1 MSLMYRVLNPGRP
14 MGHGIE
20 MSRPTKEAQEVHP
33 VAAPLVGGPARA
45 LASGIAAYH
54 ARESATGIPPHKA
67 VVVRLAM
74 SQAPVLLQS
83 SDHPQRRHASGSWLP
98 SSSL

>member
-1 MSLMYRVLNPGRP
+1 MFLMSRVMNPGRP

-33 VAAPLVGGPARA
+33 VAAPLGGGPARA

-54 ARESATGIPPHKA
+54 ARESATGIAPHRA

-74 SQAPVLLQS
+74 CQAPVLLRS

>member
-1 MSLMYRVLNPGRP
+1 MFLMSRVLNPGHP
-14 MGHGIE
+14 MGRGIE
-20 MSRPTKEAQEVHP
+20 MSRPTKEAQKVHP
-33 VAAPLVGGPARA
+33 VAAPLRSGPARA

-83 SDHPQRRHASGSWLP
+83 SDHPQGGHASGSWLP
-98 SSSL
+98 APSL